1 MINIINCIL
10 AVALALL
17 ALLCCMLCY
26 AIGRKNDRLTKLDN
40 ERCKLEGEIHRLKN
54 VIEDKDFQLQENDE
68 IIQDLNNKLR
78 SDGSRDKH

>member
-10 AVALALL
+10 AVGVALL
-17 ALLCCMLCY
+17 ALLCCMICY
-26 AIGRKNDRLTKLDN
+26 AIGRKDDRLTKLAD
-40 ERCKLEGEIHRLKN
+40 ERLRLEGEIHRLKN

-78 SDGSRDKH
+78 DSSGQQ

>member
-26 AIGRKNDRLTKLDN
+26 AIGRKDDRLTKLAD
-40 ERCKLEGEIHRLKN
+40 ERLRLEGEIHRLKN

-78 SDGSRDKH
+78 DSSGQ